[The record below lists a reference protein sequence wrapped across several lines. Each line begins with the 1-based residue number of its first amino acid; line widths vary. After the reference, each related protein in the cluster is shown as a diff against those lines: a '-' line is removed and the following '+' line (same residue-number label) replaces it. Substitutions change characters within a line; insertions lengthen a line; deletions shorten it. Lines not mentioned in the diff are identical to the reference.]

1 MPLSEETASDVTDCG
16 TVQESL
22 ALAARQ
28 GHPRSV
34 VVLARPCVSR
44 SLRKEEKKKKK
55 KKIICQA
62 EPPVTP

>member
-44 SLRKEEKKKKK
+44 SLRKEEE
-55 KKIICQA
+55 KKIKNKK
-62 EPPVTP
+62 